1 MTQLDMLAVDELVRE
16 IARALVDAPDAVQV
30 ESDSREENTVL
41 RLKVAPQDVGK
52 VIGKQGRTARSVR
65 TILGAVSMK
74 LHHRYTLDILE
85 EDEDFGQMLHTDHE
99 LPPRITILN
108 GLVFMQD
115 QNENIYAWNL
125 RIVRPRLD
133 AHDCHIT
140 NPTLAFRS
148 MIGLGFVS
156 NFQVRLVDPSHFR
169 GVEEP
174 RPVIPECC
182 VMPATR

>member
-41 RLKVAPQDVGK
+41 RLRVAPGDVGK

-85 EDEDFGQMLHTDHE
+85 EEDAG
-99 LPPRITILN
+99 
-108 GLVFMQD
+108 
-115 QNENIYAWNL
+115 
-125 RIVRPRLD
+125 
-133 AHDCHIT
+133 
-140 NPTLAFRS
+140 
-148 MIGLGFVS
+148 
-156 NFQVRLVDPSHFR
+156 
-169 GVEEP
+169 
-174 RPVIPECC
+174 
-182 VMPATR
+182 